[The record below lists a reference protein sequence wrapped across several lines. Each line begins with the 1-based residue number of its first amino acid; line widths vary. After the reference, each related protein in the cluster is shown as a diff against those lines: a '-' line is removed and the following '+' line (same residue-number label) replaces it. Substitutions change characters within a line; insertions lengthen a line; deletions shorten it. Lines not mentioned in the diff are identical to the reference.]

1 MLRSRSR
8 AGLMSRFCS
17 FDRASGNLG
26 EREERGNWKR
36 CIAVLVSMFAHLH
49 ICMSLLSGVIVYT
62 SL

>member
-49 ICMSLLSGVIVYT
+49 ICMSLYFRG
-62 SL
+62 